1 MVYLLCLKGTGELMI
16 YNYQDVNQQKITYE
30 YKEEVKTSIEK
41 CKINN
46 KNVDLGLNQNEKCEI
61 EILRNLNEN
70 S

>member
-1 MVYLLCLKGTGELMI
+1 MI
-16 YNYQDVNQQKITYE
+16 YNYEDVNQQKITYE
-30 YKEEVKTSIEK
+30 YKEEIKTSIEK

-61 EILRNLNEN
+61 EIIRNLNEN